1 MNHTSFY
8 DCLKCSIESM
18 KDNSLLPLLENDSD
32 YQRYSECESLAEA
45 QYSRLDLSKEQKE
58 VINNLLDA
66 RDNESSEYSNLS
78 YLAGIIDCIKFMKYL
93 NVPIEKIV
101 EESHIK

>member
-1 MNHTSFY
+1 MNRTSFY

-32 YQRYSECESLAEA
+32 YQRYSEYESLAEE
-45 QYSRLDLSKEQKE
+45 QYSKMDLSKEEKE

-78 YLAGIIDCIKFMKYL
+78 YLAGIIDCIKFGSIT
-93 NVPIEKIV
+93 NFVG
-101 EESHIK
+101 